1 MCKKEVRTHISW
13 TDFYLNIPNVLS
25 LWVLYLGSV
34 EDVLNRQHR
43 NNGQHLFT
51 AAQVDG
57 HDQHLTQH
65 GLQRKLCH
73 LEERQYGANV

>member
-1 MCKKEVRTHISW
+1 M
-13 TDFYLNIPNVLS
+13 YLWP
-25 LWVLYLGSV
+25 V
-34 EDVLNRQHR
+34 EDVLHRQHGH
-43 NNGQHLFT
+43 NGEHLFT

-73 LEERQYGANV
+73 LEVKF